1 MLGLDTNV
9 LVRLLVEDDPAQTR
23 RARNLVDAAVAEQ
36 EVVLVSLPVLLE
48 TEWVL
53 RSRYEMRPEA
63 ILGLFRAALDTRE
76 LAFEDEAAVEEAL
89 FNWQDSHHGFSDCLI
104 MAHNRQLG
112 CRSTATFDARATRLP
127 GASKA

>member
-1 MLGLDTNV
+1 MLGLDTNI
-9 LVRLLVEDDPAQTR
+9 LVRLLIEDDAAQTQ
-23 RARNLVDAAVAEQ
+23 RARKLVDAIVADE
-36 EVVLVSLPVLLE
+36 EVLLVSLPVLLE

-53 RSRYEMRPEA
+53 RSRYQMPTEA
-63 ILGLFRAALDTRE
+63 ILGLLRAALETQE

-89 FNWQDSHHGFSDCLI
+89 FNWQDGVGGFSDCLI

-112 CRSTATFDARATRLP
+112 CRSTDTFDARAARLP

>member
-9 LVRLLVEDDPAQTR
+9 LVRLLIEDDPAQTR
-23 RARNLVDAAVAEQ
+23 QARNLVGAAVAAD

-53 RSRYEMRPEA
+53 RSCYEMPPET
-63 ILGLFRAALDTRE
+63 ILSLFRAALETQE

-89 FNWQDSHHGFSDCLI
+89 FNWQEGLSGFSDCLI
-104 MAHNRQLG
+104 VAHNRQLG
-112 CRSTATFDARATRLP
+112 CRSTTTFDARAARLP
-127 GASKA
+127 GASKV

>member
-9 LVRLLVEDDPAQTR
+9 LVRLLIEDDPAQTR
-23 RARNLVDAAVAEQ
+23 RARNLVDAAVVAGEM
-36 EVVLVSLPVLLE
+36 VLVSLPVLLE

-53 RSRYEMRPEA
+53 RSRYEMPPET
-63 ILGLFRAALDTRE
+63 ILGLFRAALETQE

-89 FNWQDSHHGFSDCLI
+89 FHWQDGLSGFSDCLI
-104 MAHNRQLG
+104 VAHNRQLG
-112 CRSTATFDARATRLP
+112 CRSTATFDARAARLP